1 MFGDLGVARR
11 GTALAVLACSM
22 FGLVATAS
30 AQNACQKD
38 EIFGG
43 YAALIPNGYGDLD
56 YKVNTIPNAFDV
68 SNTYYFPNAHNVGL
82 LLDGSGHFKG
92 STTPPNLENGSNDS
106 TSVGYGLAG
115 LQYKWHGGSVSPFVR
130 GFVGAANISPDCC
143 HGTEWSFAGGGGG
156 GLDWNVTPKVSI
168 RFVQADYIYSSYSH
182 VFPSTHSTAWNSVR
196 LAGGVVFNLGNYCPP
211 VALACTASAS
221 PSEVNAGEPVRL
233 SSTGSNFNPKHPL
246 TYGWASSGG
255 KIANPASQ
263 SSEVDTTGLAA
274 GTYSITATITDPKM
288 KQGNSASC
296 PATFIVKPPPPQLP
310 PTVSCMVDPTMIDP
324 GQSAT
329 VTMTATSPDRRP
341 MTFKWTSTGGTL
353 SGTGTS
359 ATVTAGKADAG
370 NTITITGTAI
380 DDRSLSA
387 SCDVRVSVPKAP
399 ERCVKILDW
408 GECTFEKDPRRPGR
422 VDNTCKDILD
432 GLILKIQGAQNGKL
446 VVVGYIDQ
454 SEAKSPGLAA
464 QRAANVVY
472 YLTNDSS
479 PTVDAGR
486 MEAHQGGVQGKA
498 THFYFVPEGKLC
510 EGQVDMGIAVDSS
523 KVKGQTRKVPG
534 HAKRTAPPATGQ

>member
-1 MFGDLGVARR
+1 MFGDLGVVRR
-11 GTALAVLACSM
+11 GISLAVLACSM
-22 FGLVATAS
+22 FALVATVS

-43 YAALIPNGYGDLD
+43 YAALIPNGWGDLD
-56 YKVNTIPNAFDV
+56 YKINTIPNAFDV
-68 SNTYYFPNAHNVGL
+68 SNTYYLPNAHNVGL

-92 STTPPNLENGSNDS
+92 STTPPNLANGSNDS
-106 TSVGYGLAG
+106 TGVGYALAG
-115 LQYKWHGGSVSPFVR
+115 LQYKWHGASVSPFVR

-156 GLDWNVTPKVSI
+156 GLDWNLTPRVSI

-182 VFPSTHSTAWNSVR
+182 VFPSTHPTAWNSAR
-196 LAGGVVFNLGNYCPP
+196 LAAGVVLNLGNYCTQAPM
-211 VALACTASAS
+211 ACTASAS

-233 SSTGSNFNPKHPL
+233 SSTGSNFNPKHAL

-255 KIANPASQ
+255 KIANSTSQ
-263 SSEVDTTGLAA
+263 TSEIDTTGLAP
-274 GTYSITATITDPKM
+274 GTYSITANITDPKV
-288 KQGNSASC
+288 KHGNSASC
-296 PATFIVKPPPPQLP
+296 AGTFIVKPPPPRQGP
-310 PTVSCMVDPTMIDP
+310 VVSCTVEPTMIDP

-341 MTFKWTSTGGTL
+341 MTFKWTSMGGTL
-353 SGTGTS
+353 SGTGTN

-370 NTITITGTAI
+370 NTITITGTAT

-387 SCDVRVSVPKAP
+387 SCDVHVSVPKPP
-399 ERCVKILDW
+399 EPCVKILDW
-408 GECTFEKDPRRPGR
+408 GECSFEKNPGRPAR
-422 VDNTCKDILD
+422 VDNVCKDILD
-432 GLILKIQGAQNGKL
+432 KLVLQIQSAQNGKL

-454 SEAKSPGLAA
+454 KEAKTPSLAA

-472 YLTNDSS
+472 YLTTDSS
-479 PTVDAGR
+479 TAVDASR
-486 MEAHQGGVQGKA
+486 VEAHEGGVHSKS

-510 EGQVDMGIAVDSS
+510 EGQVDLGTAIDTN
-523 KVKGQTRKVPG
+523 KVKGQSRKIHHKKKVEQ
-534 HAKRTAPPATGQ
+534 GQ